1 MGLQF
6 PLSFGRQ
13 NISKSWHLLDT
24 QVLVWPAT
32 AGQVSVAGPPL
43 WLSTGMG
50 PSSAVMESTLPMA
63 SARRRGP
70 LRPSLRLRPTMAM
83 EDMEGMALAM
93 EATAMGVLDTVMA
106 RGLLTQRRMLTTVM
120 VDMDLDMA
128 DTAMGVLVTAM
139 VDMGTPR
146 GLPTL
151 RPMLTSAM
159 EDMALAMEATAMV
172 VLAMV
177 MARGL
182 LTLRLTHTTAMED
195 MVDMDLAM
203 EATVMARGR
212 LMPSLT
218 MVDTVGPT
226 LVLDTATAAM
236 VALSVD
242 TATWD
247 KECQRL

>member
-24 QVLVWPAT
+24 LVLVWPAT

-50 PSSAVMESTLPMA
+50 PSSAVMESTLSMA

-70 LRPSLRLRPTMAM
+70 LRPSLRLMPTMAM
-83 EDMEGMALAM
+83 EAMVGMALAM

-106 RGLLTQRRMLTTVM
+106 RGLLMQRLMLTSAM
-120 VDMDLDMA
+120 VGPTPA
-128 DTAMGVLVTAM
+128 TAMGVLATAM
-139 VDMGTPR
+139 VDMGT
-146 GLPTL
+146 
-151 RPMLTSAM
+151 
-159 EDMALAMEATAMV
+159 
-172 VLAMV
+172 
-177 MARGL
+177 ARGL
-182 LTLRLTHTTAMED
+182 LTLRLTHTMIMEV

-203 EATVMARGR
+203 EATAMVVLVTVMARGR

-218 MVDTVGPT
+218 MGDTVGPT

>member
-1 MGLQF
+1 
-6 PLSFGRQ
+6 
-13 NISKSWHLLDT
+13 
-24 QVLVWPAT
+24 
-32 AGQVSVAGPPL
+32 
-43 WLSTGMG
+43 
-50 PSSAVMESTLPMA
+50 
-63 SARRRGP
+63 
-70 LRPSLRLRPTMAM
+70 MAM

-106 RGLLTQRRMLTTVM
+106 RGLLTQRRMLTTAM

-139 VDMGTPR
+139 VDMGTAR
-146 GLPTL
+146 GLLTL
-151 RPMLTSAM
+151 RPMLTLAM

-172 VLAMV
+172 VL
-177 MARGL
+177 
-182 LTLRLTHTTAMED
+182 
-195 MVDMDLAM
+195 
-203 EATVMARGR
+203 ATVMARGR

-226 LVLDTATAAM
+226 LVLDTAMAAM

>member
-43 WLSTGMG
+43 WLSAGMG
-50 PSSAVMESTLPMA
+50 PSSAVMESTLSMA

-70 LRPSLRLRPTMAM
+70 LRPCLRLRPTMAM

-93 EATAMGVLDTVMA
+93 EATA
-106 RGLLTQRRMLTTVM
+106 M

-139 VDMGTPR
+139 VDMGTAR

-182 LTLRLTHTTAMED
+182 LTLRLT
-195 MVDMDLAM
+195 
-203 EATVMARGR
+203 
-212 LMPSLT
+212 

-236 VALSVD
+236 VELSVD

>member
-1 MGLQF
+1 
-6 PLSFGRQ
+6 
-13 NISKSWHLLDT
+13 
-24 QVLVWPAT
+24 
-32 AGQVSVAGPPL
+32 
-43 WLSTGMG
+43 
-50 PSSAVMESTLPMA
+50 
-63 SARRRGP
+63 
-70 LRPSLRLRPTMAM
+70 
-83 EDMEGMALAM
+83 MALAM

-120 VDMDLDMA
+120 GDMDLDMA

-139 VDMGTPR
+139 VDMGMAR

-151 RPMLTSAM
+151 RLM
-159 EDMALAMEATAMV
+159 
-172 VLAMV
+172 
-177 MARGL
+177 
-182 LTLRLTHTTAMED
+182 HTTAMED

-203 EATVMARGR
+203 EATAMVVLATVMARGR

>member
-1 MGLQF
+1 
-6 PLSFGRQ
+6 
-13 NISKSWHLLDT
+13 
-24 QVLVWPAT
+24 
-32 AGQVSVAGPPL
+32 
-43 WLSTGMG
+43 
-50 PSSAVMESTLPMA
+50 MESTLSMA

-106 RGLLTQRRMLTTVM
+106 RGLLTQRRMLTT
-120 VDMDLDMA
+120 
-128 DTAMGVLVTAM
+128 
-139 VDMGTPR
+139 
-146 GLPTL
+146 
-151 RPMLTSAM
+151 AM

-182 LTLRLTHTTAMED
+182 LTLRLTHTTAME
-195 MVDMDLAM
+195 
-203 EATVMARGR
+203 
-212 LMPSLT
+212 
-218 MVDTVGPT
+218 
-226 LVLDTATAAM
+226 AM
-236 VALSVD
+236 VELSVD

>member
-50 PSSAVMESTLPMA
+50 PSSAVMESTLSMA

-106 RGLLTQRRMLTTVM
+106 RGLLTQRRMLTT
-120 VDMDLDMA
+120 
-128 DTAMGVLVTAM
+128 AM
-139 VDMGTPR
+139 VDMGTAR

-151 RPMLTSAM
+151 RLMLTSAM

-203 EATVMARGR
+203 EATAMVVLATVMARGR

-236 VALSVD
+236 VELSVD